1 MKNIENEVND
11 YVNEVRTIIEN
22 DQESL
27 KELFDNEY
35 AAPDFFWEM
44 LKQQSLLNMIE
55 RDSPELTTTEFKEV
69 HRRMFLKSIIE
80 TMEELKE
87 KGLVTGNDI
96 EGYQLTNTGKKVV
109 GNIT

>member
-11 YVNEVRTIIEN
+11 YVSEFRKMIEN

-27 KELFDNEY
+27 QDLFDNEY
-35 AAPDFFWEM
+35 ADADFFWEM
-44 LKQQSLLNMIE
+44 FKQQSLLNMIE

-69 HRRMFLKSIIE
+69 HRKMFLKSIIE

-96 EGYQLTNTGKKVV
+96 EGYQLTNTGKRVV
-109 GNIT
+109 GKIP